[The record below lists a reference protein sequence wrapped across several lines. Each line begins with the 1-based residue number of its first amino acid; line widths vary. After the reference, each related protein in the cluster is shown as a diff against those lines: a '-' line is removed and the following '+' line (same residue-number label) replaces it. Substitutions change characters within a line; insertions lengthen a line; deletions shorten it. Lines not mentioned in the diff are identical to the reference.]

1 MASIRDVCALGWSDL
16 AFFAILKQWQSFF
29 FLTGPFTLDLDLIF
43 FKVTFPII
51 KS

>member
-29 FLTGPFTLDLDLIF
+29 LTGPFTIDLDLIF